1 MVTAELQET
10 LNQAK
15 RECPSIANVPNAEL
29 ALRLRFDGPH
39 PPSVQGTLFRV
50 SQASWP
56 SAITDVLPLVHIGL
70 KNPVP
75 ASPPAHDEKP
85 TLDPAC
91 YEGSSSVNGCCKKP
105 KQVGI
110 GKKALHK
117 AQDNNEVET
126 RRLTPNALFEVHMKA
141 LRETAQGQIEYL
153 KMCESTRQMK
163 VSSKSTEPQHPLHSL
178 LHFQSG
184 SAIATGDDGLGD
196 LERAIKAAH
205 NRVGQVDVQRRAEEG
220 ILGDGEMTWNDLCRE
235 GTLLEG

>member
-15 RECPSIANVPNAEL
+15 RECPSIADVPNADL

-56 SAITDVLPLVHIGL
+56 NAITDVLPLVHIGL

-75 ASPPAHDEKP
+75 ASPPANDEKA
-85 TLDPAC
+85 TSDPAC
-91 YEGSSSVNGCCKKP
+91 NEGSSSVNGCCKKQ
-105 KQVGI
+105 KQVGV
-110 GKKALHK
+110 GKKAQHS
-117 AQDNNEVET
+117 NELET

-141 LRETAQGQIEYL
+141 LRETVQGQIEYL
-153 KMCESTRQMK
+153 KRCESTRQMK
-163 VSSKSTEPQHPLHSL
+163 VSSKSTEPQDPLHSL
-178 LHFQSG
+178 LHSQTG

-196 LERAIKAAH
+196 LEGAIKAVH
-205 NRVGQVDVQRRAEEG
+205 NRAGQVDVQRRAEEG
-220 ILGDGEMTWNDLCRE
+220 ILDVGEMTWNDLCRE